1 MSDHVSLCPEKPATS
16 QVIVLRADESEEEI
30 LAKLKTSPLD
40 LSLKIAA
47 AIGHLWQ
54 ESEEDEGDG

>member
-1 MSDHVSLCPEKPATS
+1 MSDRVSLCPEKPAIS
-16 QVIVLRADESEEEI
+16 QVIVLKADDSEEEI
-30 LAKLKTSPLD
+30 LAKLKTAPLD

-54 ESEEDEGDG
+54 ESGEDGES